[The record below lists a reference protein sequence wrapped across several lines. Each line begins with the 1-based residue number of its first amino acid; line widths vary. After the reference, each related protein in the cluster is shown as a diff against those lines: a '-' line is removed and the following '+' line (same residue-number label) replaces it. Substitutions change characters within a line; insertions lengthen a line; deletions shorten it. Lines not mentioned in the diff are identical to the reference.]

1 MRRTPYL
8 FVALATAG
16 LLTACGGGGNS
27 GETKD
32 RIGAVKVVGA
42 SLADSGTFGFKF
54 TVQSASGTPYQVYT
68 ERIAAT
74 YGLGLCKHFT
84 FTGVTFAEEAACNN
98 YAIAGAAIN
107 YGTLSAGT
115 NTFTPASSLDP
126 RSQVNQLILLGAG
139 GFASGDLLIVGEGSS
154 NDAATLATA
163 YLTDVQTS
171 GATTLFA
178 QVITSL
184 LQDGGATAGLGIGAP
199 DGGATAGVVYMTQL
213 AQTLVA
219 TVKTEALDKGAT
231 RVAILNTLDVT
242 RTPRFQTVLAG
253 IAAQQNQ
260 AAADGV
266 QALVRAWINAYNSA
280 LRAAVVPY
288 AGKVVIVDAFQGFN
302 DELDN
307 LAQYGLTNKTSTVCF
322 ETFAAA
328 GGTKTGA
335 SPQPVLPGTIGLG
348 DDDVSTPVP
357 PICNDATAS
366 SIRPTESDTG
376 TDWWKTYLFAD
387 NFHPTPYG
395 HQLLAQLVA
404 KRLTEAGWL

>member
-1 MRRTPYL
+1 MRTTTYL
-8 FVALATAG
+8 FVALATAS

-27 GETKD
+27 GETKA
-32 RIGAVKVVGA
+32 RVGAVKVVGA

-74 YGLGLCKHFT
+74 YGLGLCQHFSSPDGGAS
-84 FTGVTFAEEAACNN
+84 FTVDAACNN
-98 YAIAGAAIN
+98 YAVAGAAIN

-115 NTFTPASSLDP
+115 NSFTPEPTEP
-126 RSQVNQLILLGAG
+126 RSQVNQLALLGAG
-139 GFASGDLLIVGEGSS
+139 GFSSGDLLIVGEGSS
-154 NDAATLATA
+154 NDAAALATA
-163 YLTDVQTS
+163 YLTDAGTS
-171 GATTLFA
+171 GATTLFP

-184 LQDGGATAGLGIGAP
+184 LQDGGATAGLGVGAA

-213 AQTLVA
+213 ARTLVA
-219 TVKTEALDKGAT
+219 SVKANALDKGAT

-242 RTPRFQTVLAG
+242 RTPRFQKVLAD
-253 IAAQQNQ
+253 IAAGPGGQTTANN
-260 AAADGV
+260 V

-280 LRAAVVPY
+280 LNAAVAPY
-288 AGKVVIVDAFQGFN
+288 VGKVVVVDAFQGFN

-307 LAQYGLTNKTSTVCF
+307 LAQYGLTNKTSTVCDQTYQASLSATA
-322 ETFAAA
+322 TFTTA
-328 GGTKTGA
+328 GDTSLNTGA
-335 SPQPVLPGTIGLG
+335 VVLA
-348 DDDVSTPVP
+348 
-357 PICNDATAS
+357 CNDTYAS
-366 SIRPTESDTG
+366 SITPTENATG
-376 TDWWKTYLFAD
+376 TNWWKTYLFAD

>member
-1 MRRTPYL
+1 
-8 FVALATAG
+8 
-16 LLTACGGGGNS
+16 
-27 GETKD
+27 
-32 RIGAVKVVGA
+32 
-42 SLADSGTFGFKF
+42 
-54 TVQSASGTPYQVYT
+54 
-68 ERIAAT
+68 
-74 YGLGLCKHFT
+74 
-84 FTGVTFAEEAACNN
+84 
-98 YAIAGAAIN
+98 
-107 YGTLSAGT
+107 LSAGT
-115 NTFTPASSLDP
+115 NSFTAASPTDP

-357 PICNDATAS
+357 PICNDTYAS
-366 SIRPTESDTG
+366 SITPTENATG
-376 TDWWKTYLFAD
+376 TNWWKTYLFAD